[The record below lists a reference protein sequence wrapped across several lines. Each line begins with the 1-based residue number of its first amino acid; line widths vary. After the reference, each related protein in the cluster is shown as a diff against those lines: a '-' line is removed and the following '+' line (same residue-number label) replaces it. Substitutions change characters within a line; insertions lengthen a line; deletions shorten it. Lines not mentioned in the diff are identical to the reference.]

1 MKLISIRHLFCTGL
15 FLGAGCIAH
24 AQFIWTNA
32 GGSFALSDPT
42 NWLGGL
48 APSSGANLVIASN
61 DPLGLDTGGPFTVH
75 GLTINPSYTATIAPF
90 GSETLLI
97 GAGGV
102 TNTGNGADFQLGFT
116 ALNSQL
122 WSVGTGTFT
131 LEQSFEIQS
140 GLLTVSLGA
149 GGKFDFANTSGLTP
163 TWAGTLAFTG
173 DISSTSIAASALSLS
188 AQNIGKITIDGNPAS
203 LVNGYLVAAGPN
215 NPGAVPE
222 PSTYGLFAIG
232 ALISLVSYRRLARS
246 RGQLKVNVT
255 RQT

>member
-1 MKLISIRHLFCTGL
+1 MKHTTIRHLFCAAL
-15 FLGAGCIAH
+15 FLGAGHIAH

-42 NWLGGL
+42 NWLGGVAPGNGADL
-48 APSSGANLVIASN
+48 AIASN
-61 DPLGLDTGGPFTVH
+61 DPLGLDMGSPFTAH
-75 GLTINPSYTATIAPF
+75 SLTINSSYLATVAPF

-97 GAGGV
+97 GAGGI
-102 TNTGNGADFQLGFT
+102 TNLGNGADFQLGLT

-140 GLLTVSLGA
+140 GILTVSLGT
-149 GGKFDFANTSGLTP
+149 GGMFAFANNSGLNP

-173 DISSTSIAASALSLS
+173 DISATSIAASDLSLS
-188 AQNIGKITIDGNPAS
+188 AQNIGNITIGGNPAA
-203 LVNGYLVAAGPN
+203 LVNGYLVAAPS

-222 PSTYGLFAIG
+222 PSSYGLFAVG
-232 ALISLVSYRRLARS
+232 ALISLVGFRRIARARYS
-246 RGQLKVNVT
+246 KVNA
-255 RQT
+255 